1 MTEKL
6 KVDGNIYIDSKT
18 GNAIVVKKTESDS
31 YSFYATK
38 LIKNENHNDIDF
50 EHLQPID
57 DIFDYIDENN
67 LDINVY
73 SKKMEELGVKKNGK

>member
-18 GNAIVVKKTESDS
+18 GDVIVAKKTENDS

-38 LIKNENHNDIDF
+38 MLNRENTNDIDL
-50 EHLQPID
+50 EHLQPIN
-57 DIFDYIDENN
+57 DIFDYIDEHN
-67 LDINVY
+67 LDINIY
-73 SKKMEELGVKKNGK
+73 SKKIAELGVRKNGK

>member
-38 LIKNENHNDIDF
+38 IIKNENHNDIDF
-50 EHLQPID
+50 EHLQPIN
-57 DIFDYIDENN
+57 DIFDYIDEHN
-67 LDINVY
+67 LDINIY
-73 SKKMEELGVKKNGK
+73 SKKIAELGVRKNGK

>member
-38 LIKNENHNDIDF
+38 IIKNENHNDIDF
-50 EHLQPID
+50 EHLQPIN
-57 DIFDYIDENN
+57 DIFDYIDEHN

-73 SKKMEELGVKKNGK
+73 SKKIAELGVRKNGK